1 MLGNRITQVLSFGA
15 FIAFSVMATTA
26 LAKEAGRGNDVIATV
41 NGKPVQ
47 RALADAMASEQPA
60 ASQSVEEQQAFI
72 LNRLIGNELFIQEA
86 LKRRL
91 DKDPGVV
98 TKIEMLRRDVLA
110 NAYAQ
115 LWLDEH
121 PIPEDA
127 VGKEYERHKAL
138 LAGTKEYNV
147 RHILAADEASAQA
160 LIVRLNKGADF
171 AGLAKEM
178 SLDQGGSKNLGGNLG
193 WISVDNSDR
202 ILYDAVAKLGKG
214 RHSKVPV
221 QTRYG
226 WHVLQ
231 VDDVR
236 DVEILSYESVRER
249 VLQQLRQEKLRQ
261 LERDLR
267 ESAVV
272 AMPEKR

>member
-1 MLGNRITQVLSFGA
+1 MFEHRLVPLFRYAACMIFVGMPA
-15 FIAFSVMATTA
+15 MA
-26 LAKEAGRGNDVIATV
+26 LAAEAPRGNDVIATV

-47 RALADAMASEQPA
+47 RALANAMAGEQPA
-60 ASQSVEEQQAFI
+60 SSQPAEEQQAFI

-86 LKRRL
+86 VKRGL

-115 LWLDEH
+115 AWLDEH
-121 PIPEDA
+121 PVPEDA
-127 VGKEYERHKAL
+127 ISSEYERHKAL
-138 LAGTKEYNV
+138 LVGSKEYNV
-147 RHILAADEASAQA
+147 RHILAADKASAQA

-171 AGLAKEM
+171 AALAKEM
-178 SLDQGGSKNLGGNLG
+178 SLDQGGSKSLGGSLG
-193 WISVDNSDR
+193 WLSVDNSDR
-202 ILYDAVAKLGKG
+202 VLYDAVAKLGKA
-214 RHSKVPV
+214 RHSKMPV
-221 QTRYG
+221 QSRYG

-267 ESAVV
+267 EAAVV